1 MDPNLSFLEFTQRF
15 DEDTCWAHLRTA
27 RWGEDSFQCPR
38 CGEDEHWGFIQTR
51 KLFQCHECGKQTSIT
66 SGTTLADTKLDLATW
81 FAATFL
87 LTTTKKGVS
96 TPDLARKLGISEKTA
111 WFVSHKILTVL
122 GEADARQLLGLV
134 EADET
139 FLAGQ
144 AGQGGRARN
153 EHMVFGVVE
162 RPDDEP
168 GLGRVAL
175 RHIPKASRDDLH
187 SGIEATVEAG
197 SRVRTDGWQPYRGLE
212 RHEHDRVPK
221 HSKAEG
227 RQLPAIHTVF
237 GNLKRVL
244 KGVHTH
250 VSEAKLQAFLDVF
263 TFRFNHRDA
272 PIEGVREALG
282 GLVRAGPMR
291 YGEVRCGVN

>member
-1 MDPNLSFLEFTQRF
+1 MDPDLSFLEFTQRF
-15 DEDTCWAHLRTA
+15 DEDTCWEHLRTA

-38 CGEDEHWGFIQTR
+38 CGEDDHWGFIQTR
-51 KLFQCHECGKQTSIT
+51 ELFQCHECGKQTSIT
-66 SGTTLADTKLDLATW
+66 SGTILADTKLDLATW

-122 GEADARQLLGLV
+122 GKTEARELFGLV

-144 AGQGGRARN
+144 ADQGGRARN

-175 RHIPKASRDDLH
+175 RHIPKASRDELH
-187 SGIEATVEAG
+187 GGIEATVETG

-221 HSKAEG
+221 HSEAED

-237 GNLKRVL
+237 GNLKRVV

-263 TFRFNHRDA
+263 AFRFNHRDA
-272 PIEGVREALG
+272 PIEGVRVALG
-282 GLVRAGPMR
+282 GLVQAGPVR
-291 YGEVRCGVN
+291 YGEVRCGG